1 MRGVYLC
8 RRGFT
13 FVGVVLFSRRGFTLA
28 CVVFIYICEVIKAL
42 CGRGISFVGVVFTYV
57 SVVLPLRACF
67 YLRRRG
73 YYL

>member
-28 CVVFIYICEVIKAL
+28 CVVFIYICEVIKAGVCCL
-42 CGRGISFVGVVFTYV
+42 CGRGISFVGVV
-57 SVVLPLRACF
+57 LR
-67 YLRRRG
+67 L
-73 YYL
+73 